1 LPSNYFNTFVSDVLN
16 ITKKEVKEVAEK
28 YVKTDKM
35 IVVVVGDKDKIIES
49 VKKLG
54 IGDVKTYSVKEMLGD
69 VPKLIE

>member
-1 LPSNYFNTFVSDVLN
+1 
-16 ITKKEVKEVAEK
+16 
-28 YVKTDKM
+28 M

-54 IGDVKTYSVKEMLGD
+54 IGDVKTYFVKEMLGD